1 MTLDEFRRTLAY
13 PAPPAS
19 LSGPLAALRRAENDE
34 WDVAHAL
41 AHPCRSRPARDFMH
55 TCVVSKASSRTPPAG
70 IAAPESPFATVHST
84 RSEGKSPGRRC
95 PTRCSIT
102 ARHGFGIDTERIEG
116 VECWRPAT
124 GATDKFQ
131 VLTEEAKDESR

>member
-41 AHPCRSRPARDFMH
+41 AHPRRARPARGFMR
-55 TCVVSKASSRTPPAG
+55 TCVVSKATSRTPPAD
-70 IAAPESPFATVHST
+70 IAASESPYATVHST
-84 RSEGKSPGRRC
+84 RSGGKSPGRCC
-95 PTRCSIT
+95 PTRCSVT
-102 ARHGFGIDTERIEG
+102 ARRGFRIGAERIEG
-116 VECWRPAT
+116 VKYWRPAT
-124 GATDKFQ
+124 GASDKLQ
-131 VLTEEAKDESR
+131 VLTEEAKDERR